1 MKKIWDLLFQTFSGV
16 LFDIFQEVQVRLNFS
31 YTMVPSKEMKI
42 GSLNET
48 NGKWNG
54 IIGMLQRK
62 EVDFSLMDLTVLP
75 ERSQVVALF
84 KKSF

>member
-1 MKKIWDLLFQTFSGV
+1 
-16 LFDIFQEVQVRLNFS
+16 
-31 YTMVPSKEMKI
+31 MVPAEDMKF

-84 KKSF
+84 

>member
-1 MKKIWDLLFQTFSGV
+1 MLFQTFSGV

-31 YTMVPSKEMKI
+31 YTMVPAEDMKF